1 MLCTLDVVVLNLHC
15 VVGYYQP
22 PQGNQELIDEIVLVS
37 EGEAFEQCRE
47 LARTEGLLVGISA
60 SAAVFAAREVAAR
73 PENAGKMVV
82 VILCDSGERYLSV
95 SGLFKQ

>member
-60 SAAVFAAREVAAR
+60 SAAVFAAREVGLYKQLPIGCGSKTDWIYPDELRLAGR
-73 PENAGKMVV
+73 P
-82 VILCDSGERYLSV
+82 
-95 SGLFKQ
+95 

>member
-1 MLCTLDVVVLNLHC
+1 MLCTLDVVLLNLHC

-60 SAAVFAAREVAAR
+60 SAAVFAAREV
-73 PENAGKMVV
+73 
-82 VILCDSGERYLSV
+82 
-95 SGLFKQ
+95 GLYK